1 MNNSKMIAY
10 SLLAFCLAFIGLPI
24 YIYLPSYYTD
34 NFALS
39 LESIALIILCT
50 RLFDAFSD
58 PLIGL
63 LSDKFI
69 KFRQKIICY
78 LAPLLGLSFL
88 LLFYPLDFLS
98 IESWLIVF
106 MILTYSLFSI
116 IYINYQAYAVNLTDD
131 YHIRTKII
139 SFREIAFIIGIIIAS
154 LAPTILNLFY
164 HEIESFL
171 IIGVSYFIVIS
182 VFAIVFYKNAPINK
196 GTAKQNLS
204 LKPILA
210 SKKLKRFLLVFFF
223 NAIAASI
230 PAVIIMFFVDYI
242 LASKDFVGLF
252 LMIYFVGLLIGV
264 VLWTKISAIL
274 NDKIQ
279 TFLISMSLTAL
290 IFIGCFFLSEG
301 DIILYAII
309 CLFAGI
315 GFGGDLCLGYSILTD
330 IIWEE
335 GLKQNESAIFGV
347 TNFILKMSLAFAS
360 SVLIY
365 GIGYFENNIEIVTG
379 FIAFSYAVLPIVFR
393 IFAIICLYKFFK
405 PSKA

>member
-1 MNNSKMIAY
+1 MNNSKIIAY

-24 YIYLPSYYTD
+24 YIYLPSYYAD

-39 LESIALIILCT
+39 LESIAFIILFT

-58 PLIGL
+58 PLIGF

-69 KFRQKIICY
+69 KFRQKLICY
-78 LAPLLGLSFL
+78 IAPLLGLSFL
-88 LLFYPLDFLS
+88 LLFHPLGFLT
-98 IESWLIVF
+98 IESWLAIF

-139 SFREIAFIIGIIIAS
+139 SFREVAFIIGIIVAS
-154 LAPTILNLFY
+154 LAPTIFNLFY
-164 HEIESFL
+164 SEIESFL

-182 VFAIVFYKNAPINK
+182 VCAIVFYKNAPINK
-196 GTAKQNLS
+196 SRAKQNLS
-204 LKPILA
+204 LKPILV
-210 SKKLKRFLLVFFF
+210 SKKLKRFLLVFLF
-223 NAIAASI
+223 NSIAASI
-230 PAVIIMFFVDYI
+230 PAVIIMFFVDYV
-242 LASKDFVGLF
+242 LASKDLVGLF

-264 VLWTKISAIL
+264 VIWTKISAIL
-274 NDKIQ
+274 NDKIK

-290 IFIGCFFLSEG
+290 IFTGCFFLSEG
-301 DIILYAII
+301 DTILYAII
-309 CLFAGI
+309 CIFAGI

-335 GLKQNESAIFGV
+335 GLKQNESAIFGI
-347 TNFILKMSLAFAS
+347 TNFILKMSLAVSS

-365 GIGYFENNIEIVTG
+365 GIGFLADNVQTVTV

-393 IFAIICLYKFFK
+393 IFAIISLYNFFK

>member
-204 LKPILA
+204 LK
-210 SKKLKRFLLVFFF
+210 
-223 NAIAASI
+223 AIAASI